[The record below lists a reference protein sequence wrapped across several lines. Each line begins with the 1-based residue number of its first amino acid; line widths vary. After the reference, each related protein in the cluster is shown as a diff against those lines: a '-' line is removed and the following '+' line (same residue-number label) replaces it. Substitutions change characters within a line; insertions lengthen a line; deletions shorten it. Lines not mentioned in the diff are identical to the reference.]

1 MDKNINI
8 LIKKYSDNE
17 SALNKLVVSAFVQA
31 QNLTITDG
39 YLASFIDNEPN
50 DLDEDIEF
58 LSQRCSIED
67 IIHIFELAI
76 PQSERTTNGAVYT
89 PKYIRDYIVKQIL
102 HSTKQP
108 LAECLCADISCGCGA
123 FLYTLME
130 EIHQRTLL
138 SYKIIIQHL
147 YGLDISAVSIGRAK
161 ILLAL
166 GALQHG
172 ETIEEND
179 FHLLCGDATT
189 YDFKAIPTV
198 ATNDGF
204 DIIVGN
210 PPYVRSKNIN
220 TEAKKNL
227 SLWETSKVGNAD
239 LYIPFFEIGMTLLN
253 ANGLLGYITV
263 NTFFKSVNAR
273 SLRNYFSKNQ
283 FSLSIID
290 FGEQLVFKKKLA
302 YTCLTFLSKSPASSL
317 LYARAELNDV
327 IEQKNFVYSKIN
339 YDSLDNHKGWN
350 LNRTDVL
357 RNIQLIENAGESL
370 GKKYT
375 IKNGIATLAND
386 IFIFRPTHKDKSFCY
401 LQKDGT
407 EYRIEKGICRNI
419 IKPNILKTESEIPVK
434 EEKIISPYDIDN
446 NLITEDYFIQQY
458 PNAYLYLSAY
468 RHVLD
473 ARDKGEGDYGA
484 WYAFGRTQAIADSGK
499 KLLFPYMSDLPHFVY
514 TSQKDMMIYCGYA
527 IYNESETELLFLKR
541 VLESSVFD
549 YYMKN
554 TSKPYATGYYSY
566 AKNYVKNFGL
576 YPFTEEQKQ
585 HILSLKTK
593 EEVDQYIKTIYGIA
607 I

>member
-1 MDKNINI
+1 M
-8 LIKKYSDNE
+8 E
-17 SALNKLVVSAFVQA
+17 
-31 QNLTITDG
+31 
-39 YLASFIDNEPN
+39 
-50 DLDEDIEF
+50 
-58 LSQRCSIED
+58 
-67 IIHIFELAI
+67 IF
-76 PQSERTTNGAVYT
+76 
-89 PKYIRDYIVKQIL
+89 
-102 HSTKQP
+102 
-108 LAECLCADISCGCGA
+108 
-123 FLYTLME
+123 F
-130 EIHQRTLL
+130 
-138 SYKIIIQHL
+138 
-147 YGLDISAVSIGRAK
+147 
-161 ILLAL
+161 
-166 GALQHG
+166 
-172 ETIEEND
+172 
-179 FHLLCGDATT
+179 
-189 YDFKAIPTV
+189 
-198 ATNDGF
+198 
-204 DIIVGN
+204 
-210 PPYVRSKNIN
+210 
-220 TEAKKNL
+220 
-227 SLWETSKVGNAD
+227 
-239 LYIPFFEIGMTLLN
+239 LN

-386 IFIFRPTHKDKSFCY
+386 IFIFRPTHEDKSFCY

>member
-1 MDKNINI
+1 MDKKINI
-8 LIKKYSDNE
+8 LIKKYCDNE
-17 SALNKLVVSAFVQA
+17 SALNKLIVSAFVQA
-31 QNLTITDG
+31 HHLTIKEG
-39 YLASFIDNEPN
+39 YLASFITKEQDELNE
-50 DLDEDIEF
+50 DLEY

-102 HSTKQP
+102 HSTRQS
-108 LAECLCADISCGCGA
+108 LDECLCADISCGCGA

-130 EIHQRTLL
+130 EIHQRTNL
-138 SYKIIIQHL
+138 SYQSVIQHL
-147 YGLDISAVSIGRAK
+147 YGLDISVVSIGRAK

-166 GALQHG
+166 AALQHG
-172 ETIEEND
+172 EIICEND
-179 FHLLCGDATT
+179 FHLVCGDATT
-189 YDFKAIPTV
+189 YHLKTIPAI
-198 ATNDGF
+198 ASNNGF

-220 TEAKKNL
+220 IEAKKNL
-227 SLWETSKVGNAD
+227 SLWETSKIGNAD

-273 SLRNYFSKNQ
+273 SLRNYFSKNH

-302 YTCLTFLSKSPASSL
+302 YTCLTFLSKMPTTSL
-317 LYARAELNDV
+317 LYTKADINDV
-327 IEQKNFVYSKIN
+327 KEQKNFVYSKIN

-370 GKKYT
+370 GKRYT

-386 IFIFRPTHKDKSFCY
+386 VFIFRPTHEDGSFYY
-401 LQKDGT
+401 LLKDGT

-419 IKPNILKTESEIPVK
+419 IKPNILKTESEIPIK
-434 EEKIISPYDIDN
+434 EEKIISPYDMDN

-458 PNAYLYLSAY
+458 PNTYHYLLSY

-484 WYAFGRTQAIADSGK
+484 WYAFGRTQAIADSGR

-527 IYNESETELLFLKR
+527 IYNESENELLFLKR

-585 HILSLKTK
+585 HILSLNTK